1 MDREIK
7 VIGEIRLPFRIRISI
22 IFGSSPPPLPFVL
35 FKIFFMSL
43 PPHHLTHIFKNDATC
58 LKGHLNS

>member
-1 MDREIK
+1 MNREIK
-7 VIGEIRLPFRIRISI
+7 VIGVLYVTPSVLGFLLFLAVPLP
-22 IFGSSPPPLPFVL
+22 PFVL